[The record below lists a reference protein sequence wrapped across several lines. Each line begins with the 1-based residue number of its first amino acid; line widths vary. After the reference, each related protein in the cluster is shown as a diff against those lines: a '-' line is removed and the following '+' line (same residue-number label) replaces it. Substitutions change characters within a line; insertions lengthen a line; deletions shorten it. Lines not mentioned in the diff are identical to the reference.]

1 MNRLLLLPAA
11 AAVLAAG
18 SAHAQQRGIVPG
30 ELTRGTLSATDPRL
44 SGDAHYDEYV
54 FSGRGGETVVIS
66 MESGAFDTFLHL
78 GSLRT
83 GQWQPLST
91 DDDGGGGT
99 SSRIELRLPAS
110 GTYAVRASSVSGG
123 VGEYTLS
130 LVGGVYV
137 GPASAPEPE
146 EGEPYDGG
154 RGARGG
160 RGAFLQPGRRVDASF
175 SASDPVMD
183 NREPFHVYTYSG
195 RRGERLV
202 IDTASRDFDAYLVLG
217 TPGGRHG
224 VDSTLARD
232 DDGGGDRD
240 ARIDFTLPADGQYVI
255 RVNPVEAGTGR
266 YILLVQS
273 NLRSYGDD
281 GGFDRGYGGP
291 IDRRLAGR
299 WGLTMPGSGVD
310 PRDWRSVAGGAW
322 MGILIV
328 TPDGRYTWRREGRPA
343 SSGRLEPFTP
353 SGESVP
359 LFRYFRISDGEEDF
373 YVFFARTRTEFYM
386 QVNRVDT
393 NVEVARGY
401 ADARWR

>member
-18 SAHAQQRGIVPG
+18 SAHAQQRDLVPG
-30 ELTRGTLSATDPRL
+30 QPTRGTLSATDPRL
-44 SGDAHYDEYV
+44 PDDAHYDEYV
-54 FSGRGGETVVIS
+54 FSGRGGETVVVS

-91 DDDGGGGT
+91 DDNGGGGT
-99 SSRIELRLPAS
+99 GSRIELRLPAS

-130 LVGGVYV
+130 LVGGSYV
-137 GPASAPEPE
+137 GPGSGPEL
-146 EGEPYDGG
+146 GEPYDGG

-160 RGAFLQPGRRVDASF
+160 RGAFLQPGRRVDASL
-175 SASDPVMD
+175 SASDPVLD
-183 NREPFHVYTYSG
+183 NGEPFHVYTYSG

-202 IDTASRDFDAYLVLG
+202 VNASSRDFDAYLVVG

-224 VDSTLARD
+224 VGTELARD
-232 DDGGGDRD
+232 GDGGGDRD
-240 ARIDFTLPADGQYVI
+240 ARIDITLPTDGQYVI
-255 RVNPVEAGTGR
+255 RVSPRVAGTGR
-266 YILLVQS
+266 YMLLVQS

-281 GGFDRGYGGP
+281 GGNDSGYGGP

-299 WGLTMPGSGVD
+299 WGLTIPGSGVD
-310 PRDWRSVAGGAW
+310 PRDWRSVARGAS

-328 TPDGRYTWRREGRPA
+328 APDGRYTWRREGRPS

-353 SGESVP
+353 RGESVP
-359 LFRYFRISDGEEDF
+359 SFRYFQISDGEEDF
-373 YVFFARTRTEFYM
+373 YVFFARTRTEVYM

-393 NVEVARGY
+393 DAVVAHGY